1 MSNITIDSLSVR
13 QLFGWFDQRSL
24 AIPEVQREFVWNA
37 KRACALLDSI
47 YRSYP
52 IGTVMIWRTGRERQT
67 MLRHTLHV
75 LPAFDASQNKQIL
88 FLLDGQQRLSV
99 LHNVRDG
106 GTVTNESGRE
116 IRFGDIFFS
125 LDDDDDSRFISLR
138 RHDPARHFRVADL
151 LRGICKPKAAYKR
164 RVLAECRRRLL
175 EYRVPVVFTDT
186 KEVEHVRQTF
196 IRINAQGMRIK
207 ESDKAFSLA
216 QKVGPL
222 HRYHNLRSQ
231 MAAGF
236 SELSKEIYWNT
247 LVLARGHRSLGQK
260 SIFRL
265 SRDIEKTDEGEQW
278 FKKQEPHLANAIR
291 KACDYLQHTLDVR
304 SMDFLP
310 SENMIAV
317 LALFFHAN
325 GAQPTSVQARQI
337 RLWFWYVAVAQR
349 YVGASYERHIIDDA
363 DFFTILGQK
372 RKGTYRIQQ
381 RVPMNKIR
389 LGIYNAGGALP
400 KAYRLLLMRC
410 SPRYISNGEPI
421 PLDETSASGNRKQLH
436 HIFPKAVLKNTG
448 IGEEQQNLM
457 CNICY
462 LVAHDNQSFG
472 GKPPVAYLEDY
483 RRKKHFARV
492 MKSHLI
498 PYTPDSPLW
507 GANIKRAFRQFL
519 DERSIMIARTFAEA
533 AGAKLFE

>member
-1 MSNITIDSLSVR
+1 MSHIEITSMPVR
-13 QLFGWFDQRSL
+13 RLFGWFDQRSL

-47 YRSYP
+47 YRGYP

-75 LPAFDASQNKQIL
+75 LPPFDGSQNKQIL

-125 LDDDDDSRFISLR
+125 LDKDEESRFFSLR
-138 RHDPARHFRVADL
+138 RHDPTRHFRVADL
-151 LRGICKPKAAYKR
+151 LRGFCKPKAAYKR
-164 RVLAECRRRLL
+164 HALAECRSRLL
-175 EYRVPVVFTDT
+175 DYRVPVVFTDT

-196 IRINAQGMRIK
+196 IRINGQGMRIT
-207 ESDKAFSLA
+207 EADKAFSQA

-231 MAAGF
+231 MASGF
-236 SELSKEIYWNT
+236 SALSKEIYWNT

-260 SIFRL
+260 SIARL
-265 SRDIEKTDEGEQW
+265 SKEIEKTDDGEQW

-291 KACDYLQHTLDVR
+291 TACDHLQNTLGVR
-304 SMDFLP
+304 SMEFLP

-325 GAQPTSVQARQI
+325 GAQPTSIQARQI

-349 YVGASYERHIIDDA
+349 YVGASYERHILEDA

-372 RKGTYRIQQ
+372 RKGTYRIEQ
-381 RVPMNKIR
+381 RVPMHKLR

-410 SPRYISNGEPI
+410 KPRYISNGEPI
-421 PLDETSASGNRKQLH
+421 GLDEASASGNRKQLH
-436 HIFPKAVLKNTG
+436 HIFPKAVLKRAG
-448 IGEEQQNLM
+448 VPEEQQNLIG
-457 CNICY
+457 NICY
-462 LVAHDNQSFG
+462 LAAHDNQSFG
-472 GKPPVAYLEDY
+472 GKAPEYYLEDF
-483 RRKKHFARV
+483 RRRKHFARA

-498 PYTPDSPLW
+498 PYASGSPLW
-507 GANIKRAFRQFL
+507 GANTKRAYREFL
-519 DERSIMIARTFAEA
+519 DERSRLIVRAFAEA
-533 AGAKLFE
+533 AGTRLFE

>member
-1 MSNITIDSLSVR
+1 MSHIEITSIPVR
-13 QLFGWFDQRSL
+13 RLFGWFDRRSL

-47 YRSYP
+47 YRGYP

-75 LPAFDASQNKQIL
+75 LPAFDAIQNKEIL

-99 LHNVRDG
+99 LHNVREG
-106 GTVTNESGRE
+106 GTVTNESRRE

-125 LDDDDDSRFISLR
+125 LDEDEDSRFFSLK

-164 RVLAECRRRLL
+164 QKLAECRNHLL
-175 EYRVPVVFTDT
+175 NYPVPVVFTDT
-186 KEVEHVRQTF
+186 NEVEHVRQTF
-196 IRINAQGMRIK
+196 IRINGQGMRIT
-207 ESDKAFSLA
+207 EADKAFSQA

-222 HRYHNLRSQ
+222 HRYHYLRSQ
-231 MAAGF
+231 MATGF
-236 SELSKEIYWNT
+236 GGLSKEIYWNT

-260 SIFRL
+260 SIARL
-265 SRDIEKTDEGEQW
+265 SREIEKTDEGERW
-278 FKKQEPHLANAIR
+278 FKKEEPHLANSIR
-291 KACDYLQHTLDVR
+291 KACDYLQNTLGVR

-325 GAQPTSVQARQI
+325 GAQPTASQAKQI

-349 YVGASYERHIIDDA
+349 YVGASYERNILWDA
-363 DFFTILGQK
+363 DFFKVLGLK
-372 RKGTYRIQQ
+372 RKGTYQIEQ
-381 RVPMNKIR
+381 RVPMHKLR

-400 KAYRLLLMRC
+400 KAYRLLLMR
-410 SPRYISNGEPI
+410 SGPRYISNGEPI
-421 PLDETSASGNRKQLH
+421 PLDEVSASGNRKQLH
-436 HIFPKAVLKNTG
+436 HIFPRALLQKAG
-448 IGEEQQNLM
+448 IPEEQQNLT

-472 GKPPVAYLEDY
+472 GKTPEDYLRDY
-483 RRKKHFARV
+483 RRRKHFARA

-498 PYTPDSPLW
+498 PYASNSPLW
-507 GANIKRAFRQFL
+507 GANTKQTYKKFL
-519 DERSIMIARTFAEA
+519 DERSRMIARAFAEA
-533 AGAKLFE
+533 AGTKLFE

>member
-1 MSNITIDSLSVR
+1 MSHIEITSISVR
-13 QLFGWFDQRSL
+13 RLFGWFDRRSL

-47 YRSYP
+47 YRGYP

-75 LPAFDASQNKQIL
+75 LPAFDAIQNKEIL

-99 LHNVRDG
+99 LHNVREG
-106 GTVTNESGRE
+106 GTVTNESGRK

-125 LDDDDDSRFISLR
+125 LDEDEDSRFFFLQ

-164 RVLAECRRRLL
+164 RVLTECRRRLL
-175 EYRVPVVFTDT
+175 DYRVPVVFTDT

-196 IRINAQGMRIK
+196 IRINGQGMRIK
-207 ESDKAFSLA
+207 ESDKAFSQA
-216 QKVGPL
+216 QKVGAL

-231 MAAGF
+231 MASGFAG
-236 SELSKEIYWNT
+236 LSKEIYLNT

-260 SIFRL
+260 STSRL
-265 SRDIEKTDEGEQW
+265 GREIEKTDEGEQW
-278 FKKQEPHLANAIR
+278 FKKEEPHLANSIR
-291 KACDYLQHTLDVR
+291 TACDHLQNTLGVR

-325 GAQPTSVQARQI
+325 GAQPTSAQAKQI

-349 YVGASYERHIIDDA
+349 YVGASYERHILEDVE
-363 DFFTILGQK
+363 FFKTLGQK
-372 RKGTYRIQQ
+372 RKGIYRIEQ
-381 RVPMNKIR
+381 RVPMHKLR

-410 SPRYISNGEPI
+410 APCYISNGEPI

-436 HIFPKAVLKNTG
+436 HIFPKAVLTKAG
-448 IGEEQQNLM
+448 IEDEQQNLL

-472 GKPPVAYLEDY
+472 GKPPATYLEDY
-483 RRKKHFARV
+483 RRKKHFGRA

-498 PYTPDSPLW
+498 SYAPDSPLW
-507 GANIKRAFRQFL
+507 GANTKRAFRQFL
-519 DERSIMIARTFAEA
+519 DERSKMIARTFAEA
-533 AGAKLFE
+533 AGRKLFE